1 MKKSISLVEVMVS
14 IILLSVVIVSS
25 LQIKQ
30 NNLHNLERFKDIS
43 KYDGYINL
51 TANSVEDKADKN
63 IYLSDVVDFDD
74 DEIRREFKDIK
85 IELKHTVLDEIELPK
100 NDFIKSAQITKS
112 RYSIQDNIEKNFYT
126 FKLQ

>member
-1 MKKSISLVEVMVS
+1 MVS